1 VEEESECLR
10 LTVCLPPKRSDVG
23 KWQDAEGEDYVS
35 QAGRVIVHLKPI
47 ENSQS
52 DSNSKPHLD
61 EVENKVACPVGGQ
74 SHSTYLLDVLQHGQ
88 SLYHKVADGVRDHHR
103 VGDGREED
111 DCASVCCPDVV
122 LDLVSQRVR
131 CVAHFEFKFGVP
143 SRNLEDGLV
152 HELRV
157 EHCDILRGDVDV
169 ADEFVFVLE
178 LAGLVDFVRAV
189 VIRLFW
195 CFSPSILKHS
205 FTECLIVFSKVL
217 RFVVKLDIPDP
228 FFLRGHVLN
237 ELVDVDITVPHV
249 DRVLVEQKLLG

>member
-1 VEEESECLR
+1 M
-10 LTVCLPPKRSDVG
+10 
-23 KWQDAEGEDYVS
+23 
-35 QAGRVIVHLKPI
+35 
-47 ENSQS
+47 
-52 DSNSKPHLD
+52 
-61 EVENKVACPVGGQ
+61 
-74 SHSTYLLDVLQHGQ
+74 
-88 SLYHKVADGVRDHHR
+88 
-103 VGDGREED
+103 
-111 DCASVCCPDVV
+111 
-122 LDLVSQRVR
+122 
-131 CVAHFEFKFGVP
+131 
-143 SRNLEDGLV
+143 
-152 HELRV
+152 
-157 EHCDILRGDVDV
+157 